1 MAGRLN
7 IQPCTRT
14 QQSILEL
21 ILSIQACSSLNMQH
35 RRYTVTRTYFMFP
48 FKKKLI
54 SLDYLSMQK

>member
-48 FKKKLI
+48 FKKKNLFH
-54 SLDYLSMQK
+54 